1 MIKIY
6 KDYNIGNKSYSHLK
20 ALVKYYIETD
30 EINLIQYLIKHY
42 NNYYFVGNMSKLLFA
57 FEKKDIILI
66 RYMKEEIVF
75 LDDIFI
81 ASSGISLFKLGKILI
96 KKGIE
101 GFEKI
106 MTIPGFLGGS
116 VFNNV
121 SFLNQEISNY
131 ILYLI
136 IINENGEIKIIP
148 KEDIIFSYRK
158 MEILKEKR
166 FFILKI
172 IFKRINNLRYLL
184 YKNYNESIKY
194 RLNNQE
200 KFLSLGSTFKNYKNY
215 KAYLI
220 IREIL
225 PYLKI
230 EKNLLSEKHLNF
242 IKIKPDST
250 NIKLV
255 KLIERMQKIIY
266 NKFDF
271 YLESEIKIIY

>member
-136 IINENGEIKIIP
+136 IIDENGEIKIIP